1 MNEHAKK
8 QISHEKSIKRLRI
21 AIWILVAIAVAL
33 GGYLYVKTI
42 PPPNGKYDAFAKCI
56 ANTTTTF
63 YGAFWC
69 PHCHDQK
76 NEFGNSA
83 QYLPYVECS
92 LPDASGQTQVCI
104 DNKIRRISDL
114 AVPGRFTREAA
125 SKRLTPFPKKPA
137 AHCRRAPT

>member
-1 MNEHAKK
+1 MDERAKK
-8 QISHEKSIKRLRI
+8 QVAHEKSIKRMRI
-21 AIWILVAIAVAL
+21 AIWILVAIAVITGAF
-33 GGYLYVKTI
+33 LYMKTI

-56 ANTTTTF
+56 ANTSTTF

-92 LPDASGQTQVCI
+92 LPDGSGQTQTCI
-104 DNKIRRISDL
+104 DDKVQEYPTWQFPDGS
-114 AVPGRFTREAA
+114 RFTGLLSLETI
-125 SKRLTPFPKKPA
+125 SQKTGCPLPTSTP
-137 AHCRRAPT
+137 

>member
-1 MNEHAKK
+1 MNEQAKK
-8 QISHEKSIKRLRI
+8 QVMHQKSIKRMRI
-21 AIWILVAIAVAL
+21 AIWVLVAIAILV
-33 GGYLYVKTI
+33 GVFLYFRTV

-56 ANTTTTF
+56 SNASTTF
-63 YGAFWC
+63 FGSFWC

-104 DNKIRRISDL
+104 DNKIQEYPTWQFSDGSRVSGVQSLQTL
-114 AVPGRFTREAA
+114 AEKTGCTLPT
-125 SKRLTPFPKKPA
+125 STP
-137 AHCRRAPT
+137 

>member
-1 MNEHAKK
+1 MNERAKK
-8 QISHEKSIKRLRI
+8 QVSHETSIKRLRI
-21 AIWILVAIAVAL
+21 TIWLLVAVAVAL
-33 GGYLYVKTI
+33 GGYLYAKTI

-56 ANTTTTF
+56 ANTSTTF

-92 LPDASGQTQVCI
+92 LPDGSGQTQVCI
-104 DNKIRRISDL
+104 DNNIDEY
-114 AVPGRFTREAA
+114 PTWQ
-125 SKRLTPFPKKPA
+125 FPDGS
-137 AHCRRAPT
+137 RAKGIQTLDTLSQKTGCALPTSTA

>member
-1 MNEHAKK
+1 MNEQAKK
-8 QISHEKSIKRLRI
+8 QVMHQKSIKRMRI
-21 AIWILVAIAVAL
+21 AIWVLVAIAILVGAF
-33 GGYLYVKTI
+33 LYFRTV

-56 ANTTTTF
+56 ANTSTTF
-63 YGAFWC
+63 FGSFWC

-104 DNKIRRISDL
+104 DNKIQEYPTWQFPDGSRVSGVQSLETL
-114 AVPGRFTREAA
+114 AEKTGCTLPT
-125 SKRLTPFPKKPA
+125 STP
-137 AHCRRAPT
+137 